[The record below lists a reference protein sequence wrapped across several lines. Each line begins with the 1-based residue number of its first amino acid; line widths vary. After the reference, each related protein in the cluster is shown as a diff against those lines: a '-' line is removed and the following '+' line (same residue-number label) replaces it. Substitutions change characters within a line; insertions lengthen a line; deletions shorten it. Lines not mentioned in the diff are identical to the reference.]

1 MAAIA
6 YVTDEKM
13 IEYHR
18 LNGSSSIVFWRL
30 STKNFS
36 DFNIGDLLFFL
47 SKDTTTKTRKEKGLV
62 GYGRFMGS
70 STMTIATMWRKHKTK
85 TGYISKKELYEAI
98 DKSKKTKEMPE
109 KINCLVLDRVVFFR
123 NPIYL
128 SDLGYKIPKNL
139 ESFTYLDKQ
148 EGKQTLRILE
158 EAKRIGLD
166 LWSSIQGTADE
177 TSFNQQ
183 LMQYKIATIIE
194 SLGIEEEIISR
205 YYKKIE
211 KKYSIDNHLWINNK
225 HIGFINF
232 GKPNIL
238 YYLFHSNIRDSKENY
253 YKMVG
258 QLAGLSFNVEQT
270 IEEEIK
276 IVVVSNREFSNS
288 QIKLLNKIG
297 IGYIYEK
304 GV

>member
-47 SKDTTTKTRKEKGLV
+47 SKDTATKTRKEKGLL

-70 STMTIATMWRKHKTK
+70 STMTVATMWRKHKTK
-85 TGYISKKELYEAI
+85 TGYISRKELYEAI

-128 SDLGYKIPKNL
+128 SELGYKIPKNL
-139 ESFTYLDKQ
+139 ESFTYLDKH
-148 EGKQTLRILE
+148 EGKQTLKILE

-183 LMQYKIATIIE
+183 LMQYKIATIME
-194 SLGIEEEIISR
+194 SLGIEGEINSK
-205 YYKKIE
+205 YYRKVE
-211 KKYSIDNHLWINNK
+211 KKYSIDNYLWINNR

-238 YYLFHSNIRDSKENY
+238 YYLFYSNIRDSKENY
-253 YKMVG
+253 FKMIG
-258 QLAGLSFNVEQT
+258 QLVCLSANIKET
-270 IEEEIK
+270 IEEEI
-276 IVVVSNREFSNS
+276 IIIVVSNREFSDS
-288 QIKLLNKIG
+288 QVEMLSKMKMSYL
-297 IGYIYEK
+297 YEK
-304 GV
+304 E

>member
-47 SKDTTTKTRKEKGLV
+47 SKDTATKTRKEKGLL
-62 GYGRFMGS
+62 GYGRFIGS
-70 STMTIATMWRKHKTK
+70 STMTIATMWKKHKVK
-85 TGYISKKELYEAI
+85 TGYISRKELYEAI

-139 ESFTYLDKQ
+139 ESFTYLDKH
-148 EGKQTLRILE
+148 EGKQTLKILE

-177 TSFNQQ
+177 ASFNQQ
-183 LMQYKIATIIE
+183 LMQYKIATIME
-194 SLGIEEEIISR
+194 SLGIEDEINSK
-205 YYKKIE
+205 YYRKVE
-211 KKYSIDNHLWINNK
+211 KKYSIDNYLWINNR

-238 YYLFHSNIRDSKENY
+238 YYLFYSNIRDSKDNY
-253 YKMVG
+253 FKMIG
-258 QLAGLSFNVEQT
+258 QLVCLSANIKETV
-270 IEEEIK
+270 EEEI
-276 IVVVSNREFSNS
+276 IIIVVSNREFSDS
-288 QIKLLNKIG
+288 QVEMLSKMKMSYL
-297 IGYIYEK
+297 YEK
-304 GV
+304 E

>member
-18 LNGSSSIVFWRL
+18 LNGSSSIVFWRF
-30 STKNFS
+30 SKKNFS

-47 SKDTTTKTRKEKGLV
+47 SKDSTTKTRKEKGLL

-70 STMTIATMWRKHKTK
+70 FTMSMATMWRKYKTK
-85 TGYISKKELYEAI
+85 TGYISRKELYEAI
-98 DKSKKTKEMPE
+98 DKSNKAKERPE

-123 NPIYL
+123 SPIYL
-128 SDLGYKIPKNL
+128 SDLGYNIPINL
-139 ESFTYLDKQ
+139 ESFTYLDKH
-148 EGKQTLRILE
+148 EGKQTLKILE
-158 EAKRIGLD
+158 EAKKIGLD

-183 LMQYKIATIIE
+183 LLQYKIATIIE
-194 SLGIEEEIISR
+194 SLSIEDEISKR

-211 KKYSIDNHLWINNK
+211 KKHSIDNYLWINNK

-232 GKPNIL
+232 GKPNT
-238 YYLFHSNIRDSKENY
+238 LFYIFQSNIRDSKENY

-258 QLAGLSFNVEQT
+258 QLVHLILYIEQT
-270 IEEEIK
+270 IDEQIE
-276 IVVVSNREFSNS
+276 IVVVSNRELTDS
-288 QIKLLNKIG
+288 QIKILNKMKVN
-297 IGYIYEK
+297 YIYEK
-304 GV
+304 E